1 MKRYI
6 FFLIALISF
15 SCNES
20 SDNLNNESSNESSN
34 FLDGNLNNK
43 TAIVA
48 GSTLSDGAVVWINN
62 KKIVLMGDAT
72 DAMGLFYDN
81 NKVYITG
88 WKYGGTAFVWTM
100 DIDGSNQTMEELPG
114 KFSEGQ
120 RIIVHNGDV
129 YVGGYFDNGSCY
141 WKNGNKINLTTNA
154 DSMGWGIDIDDN
166 GDVYTA
172 GYYMKGHNLIPSF
185 WKNTRRTNLNR
196 PSGGDGEAK
205 YIKLKGNKK
214 IFGGT
219 VMVPHN
225 FLGYLTKPSYWV
237 NGNRTSCGIGN
248 VDDGW
253 QGSDVFSM
261 FIDDNDDVY
270 LGGFSQDMNAEY
282 PTIWKNCEKILLGGL
297 DENEQL
303 LEPGQSSGVVRSI
316 LKEDNKIFAAGTLGY
331 FPGIPCIWVD
341 RKPYVYDI
349 SLVGEVWDMIII

>member
-1 MKRYI
+1 MKRFI
-6 FFLIALISF
+6 TLLLVLISF
-15 SCNES
+15 SCDKS
-20 SDNLNNESSNESSN
+20 SDNLSNDNSSN
-34 FLDGNLNNK
+34 FLDGNLNDK

-48 GSTLSDGAVVWINN
+48 GSTVSDGAVVWINN

-100 DIDGSNQTMEELPG
+100 DIDGSNQTVEELPG

-120 RIIVHNGDV
+120 RIIVQNGDV

-154 DSMGWGIDIDDN
+154 DSMSWGIEVDNNEDI
-166 GDVYTA
+166 YTA
-172 GYYMKGHNLIPSF
+172 GYYMNDDHVLIPSF
-185 WKNTRRTNLNR
+185 WKNTKRTKLSR
-196 PSGGDGEAK
+196 PNGGDGEAK
-205 YIKLKGNKK
+205 YVKLKDNKK

-225 FLGYLTKPSYWV
+225 FLGYLTKPSYWI
-237 NGNRTSCGIGN
+237 NGSRKSCGIGS

-261 FIDDNDDVY
+261 FVDDNDDVY
-270 LGGFSQDMNAEY
+270 LGGFSQDMNAER
-282 PTIWKNCEKILLGGL
+282 PTIWKNCEKILLPGL
-297 DENEQL
+297 DENNQIVNPSE
-303 LEPGQSSGVVRSI
+303 SSGVVRSI
-316 LKEDNKIFAAGTLGY
+316 LKEDNKIIAAGTIGY
-331 FPGIPCIWVD
+331 WPGVPCIWVD
-341 RKPYVYDI
+341 SKPYVYDI